1 MCVGRTSQPF
11 RGSAHGGL
19 RGWVMSVAWD
29 DCASVSCTW
38 TTEKPC
44 GHLKHLQT
52 TSPAASE
59 RKSRDAWLGRRRK
72 EKCHPHRM
80 ERQQEGGD
88 LHTRLPTRCPNA
100 PNAGAAVKSATRTWD
115 PRVVGLLGEPPILT
129 RGWGSVETRRL
140 EAAVLGVRPSDKTPC
155 TGLGREPLTQREAV
169 RRLDS

>member
-19 RGWVMSVAWD
+19 RGWVMSVTWD
-29 DCASVSCTW
+29 NCASVSCTW

-100 PNAGAAVKSATRTWD
+100 PNAGAAVKSATDSGSQGRGSPGRT
-115 PRVVGLLGEPPILT
+115 
-129 RGWGSVETRRL
+129 
-140 EAAVLGVRPSDKTPC
+140 SDSNP
-155 TGLGREPLTQREAV
+155 GLGLCGNQTTGGCRPRSEAV
-169 RRLDS
+169 GQNSLHGTQQGAPDPEGGS